1 MLVLSRKINQ
11 SIVIG
16 DNIEIMLVDIRGD
29 QIKLG
34 INAPRDVKIFRKE
47 VYEEI
52 ESQNLEASKTNPE
65 QLNILSSFV
74 KNKLEIDENEALFKK
89 ILSSKKTLYV
99 SDPFSSLSL
108 KIKFD
113 EKDRENVSHMIFIPI
128 QDEEGSLK
136 SFFIGLSSN

>member
-16 DNIEIMLVDIRGD
+16 DNIEIMLVDIR
-29 QIKLG
+29 KLG

-74 KNKLEIDENEALFKK
+74 KNKLEKNK
-89 ILSSKKTLYV
+89 
-99 SDPFSSLSL
+99 
-108 KIKFD
+108 
-113 EKDRENVSHMIFIPI
+113 
-128 QDEEGSLK
+128 
-136 SFFIGLSSN
+136 

>member
-52 ESQNLEASKTNPE
+52 ESQNYKT
-65 QLNILSSFV
+65 ILSNS
-74 KNKLEIDENEALFKK
+74 
-89 ILSSKKTLYV
+89 
-99 SDPFSSLSL
+99 
-108 KIKFD
+108 
-113 EKDRENVSHMIFIPI
+113 
-128 QDEEGSLK
+128 
-136 SFFIGLSSN
+136 

>member
-34 INAPRDVKIFRKE
+34 INAPKNVKIFRKE

-52 ESQNLEASKTNPE
+52 ENQNLEASKASANE
-65 QLNILSSFV
+65 ISILKSFV
-74 KNKLEIDENEALFKK
+74 KNKLDKK
-89 ILSSKKTLYV
+89 
-99 SDPFSSLSL
+99 D
-108 KIKFD
+108 
-113 EKDRENVSHMIFIPI
+113 N
-128 QDEEGSLK
+128 
-136 SFFIGLSSN
+136 

>member
-34 INAPRDVKIFRKE
+34 INAPKNVKIFRKE

-52 ESQNLEASKTNPE
+52 ESQNLESSKEATADK
-65 QLNILSSFV
+65 LNILSNFV
-74 KNKLEIDENEALFKK
+74 KNKFGKK
-89 ILSSKKTLYV
+89 
-99 SDPFSSLSL
+99 
-108 KIKFD
+108 
-113 EKDRENVSHMIFIPI
+113 
-128 QDEEGSLK
+128 Q
-136 SFFIGLSSN
+136 

>member
-34 INAPRDVKIFRKE
+34 INAPKNVKIFRKE

-52 ESQNLEASKTNPE
+52 ESQNLEASKEATADK
-65 QLNILSSFV
+65 LNILSNFV
-74 KNKLEIDENEALFKK
+74 KNKFGKK
-89 ILSSKKTLYV
+89 
-99 SDPFSSLSL
+99 
-108 KIKFD
+108 
-113 EKDRENVSHMIFIPI
+113 
-128 QDEEGSLK
+128 
-136 SFFIGLSSN
+136 

>member
-34 INAPRDVKIFRKE
+34 INAPRNVKIFRKE

-52 ESQNLEASKTNPE
+52 ESQNLEASKEATADK
-65 QLNILSSFV
+65 LNILSNFV
-74 KNKLEIDENEALFKK
+74 KNKFGKK
-89 ILSSKKTLYV
+89 
-99 SDPFSSLSL
+99 
-108 KIKFD
+108 
-113 EKDRENVSHMIFIPI
+113 
-128 QDEEGSLK
+128 
-136 SFFIGLSSN
+136 

>member
-52 ESQNLEASKTNPE
+52 ESQN
-65 QLNILSSFV
+65 FC
-74 KNKLEIDENEALFKK
+74 KK
-89 ILSSKKTLYV
+89 QIR
-99 SDPFSSLSL
+99 
-108 KIKFD
+108 
-113 EKDRENVSHMIFIPI
+113 EK
-128 QDEEGSLK
+128 
-136 SFFIGLSSN
+136 